1 MMDAA
6 HYTLEP
12 PDAGRGLVSKSTG
25 PEALERGAVPQAAGS
40 AGLVPTPTRFPY
52 EPNPRTYT

>member
-1 MMDAA
+1 MIGVA

-25 PEALERGAVPQAAGS
+25 PEALERGAVP
-40 AGLVPTPTRFPY
+40 
-52 EPNPRTYT
+52 